1 VAKESSATAAAMS
14 LAEAAAKYV
23 STLNQAKGQEE
34 QPSVYRFV
42 QWLGADRPLANVR
55 TVDVERFVEESAGRG
70 GSQGRNID
78 SVRRFLAYLKK
89 AGLTESNLSTAIK
102 LKKTDSDTSAYVDPD
117 AVQMTREGY
126 EALQRELEQLIN
138 KRPQIADALRLAM
151 ADKDFRENAP
161 LDAARDQQAHVE
173 AQIRRIEQLVKHAEI
188 VDRAPG
194 KGGSARVGS
203 LVSVLNLQ
211 TNQQLQYQL
220 VSPSEVNPREGK
232 ISVAS
237 PVGKALVDC
246 VTGDEVSVNVP
257 AGTVR
262 LRIEAIESK

>member
-1 VAKESSATAAAMS
+1 MSLEKAAAT
-14 LAEAAAKYV
+14 YV
-23 STLNQAKGQEE
+23 GTLNPAKKQEE

-89 AGLTESNLSTAIK
+89 AGLTETNLSTAIK
-102 LKKTDSDTSAYVDPD
+102 LKKIESEATAYVDPD
-117 AVQMTREGY
+117 AVQMTRDGY
-126 EALQRELEQLIN
+126 ESLQRELEQLVA

-161 LDAARDQQAHVE
+161 LDAARDQQAHIE
-173 AQIRRIEQLVKHAEI
+173 AQIRRIEHLIKHAEI

-194 KGGSARVGS
+194 KGGSAQVGS

-211 TNQQLQYQL
+211 TNQQIQYQL

-262 LRIEAIESK
+262 LRIEAIESR